1 MFLFEGPEKYTLRGV
16 SYGPFQPNRAA
27 ELLPEPG
34 SFRRDLQLIRAVGAN
49 TIRTYHVPP
58 PWFCEAAEEFGVR
71 LLTGIP
77 WAQHIR
83 FLDSRQS
90 RTEIRRRVR
99 QAALELR
106 DAPNS
111 LALLIGNEISPQVL
125 RWYGPSRVEAFLG
138 DLADEVRQVD
148 PTALVSYASFPST
161 EYLSLWFADF
171 VCFNVYLHRERDLQ
185 RYLARLQ
192 NLADFRPLVLSE
204 FGVDSRREGEEA
216 QAEIVARTAEVAL
229 EVGCAGTIVFSFTD
243 EWFTG
248 GFEIEDWDFGLVRRD
263 RSPKPAYRRIQN
275 VYESP
280 APAPQDSATS
290 VSVVICAY
298 NADRTLEEC
307 LESLKHLR
315 YPSFEVIV
323 VNDGSTDGTQAIA
336 ERFPEFRLINQE
348 NRGLSAARNV
358 GIHEARG
365 EVVAFTDADCAVDP
379 DWLSFLV
386 RRLCSEDFAGVGG
399 PNLPPTEDGWVSDVV
414 AHSPGGPTH
423 VLLTDINA
431 EHVPGCNMAFWR
443 NHLLDVGAFDEV
455 FCAAGDDVDICW
467 RLQNQGYRIGYSPAA
482 LVWHRRRNTVRAYL
496 EQQIGY
502 GRAESQ
508 LRFKHPHRFN
518 GVGQSRWAGRIYGG
532 TLSCLLG
539 RGAAIYAGQFGSAL
553 FQTLYEPTG
562 SPWRYLP
569 ATFEWNTVAASLL
582 AVGAA
587 AAAVGMPMPTLILAG
602 LALLG
607 ISVAQAIVVA
617 LRLDVDELPAW
628 KARPLIA
635 LLCYLGPL
643 VRAVERHTHR
653 YQGYSRVKRFG
664 SPRSS
669 ERGDID
675 RFWRGVSLAYWN
687 ETGLRKEECIDVIWK
702 FLQSLGY
709 GVQVDNGWQS
719 WDLSIRETWVR
730 ANIRVLIENHGG
742 KKCQVDIGT
751 SLSETTSGKLLRG
764 LYVGAILLGAA
775 SGSAGVFAVGLGVGA
790 ALEGLLLTRVKSLGR
805 TVRDAIAV
813 AAESLPV
820 IPLPRS
826 REEATSSFG
835 AIRESDPTHG

>member
-1 MFLFEGPEKYTLRGV
+1 MFLFEGPEKFTLRGV
-16 SYGPFQPNRAA
+16 SYGPFHPNRAG
-27 ELLPEPG
+27 EQLPEPDA
-34 SFRRDLQLIRAVGAN
+34 FRRDLQLIRAVGAN

-58 PWFCEAAEEFGVR
+58 PWFREAAEEFGVR

-90 RTEIRRRVR
+90 RTDIRRRVR

-111 LALLIGNEISPQVL
+111 LALLIGNEISPQLL

-148 PTALVSYASFPST
+148 PTALVSYGSFPST
-161 EYLSLWFADF
+161 EYLNLWFSDL
-171 VCFNVYLHRERDLQ
+171 VCFNVYLHREHDLQ

-204 FGVDSRREGEEA
+204 FGVDSQREGEQA

-248 GFEIEDWDFGLVRRD
+248 GFEIENWDFGLVRRD
-263 RSPKPAYRRIQN
+263 RSPKPAYRRIQS

-280 APAPQDSATS
+280 APVPQDSAPS

-315 YPSFEVIV
+315 YPSYEVIV

-358 GIHEARG
+358 GIHEACG
-365 EVVAFTDADCAVDP
+365 EVVAFTDADCAVDR

-386 RRLCSEDFAGVGG
+386 GRLRSDDFAGVGG
-399 PNLPPTEDGWVSDVV
+399 PNLPPPEDEWVSHVV
-414 AHSPGGPTH
+414 ARSPGGPTH
-423 VLLTDINA
+423 VLLTDTDA

-443 NHLLDVGAFDEV
+443 NQLLQVGPFDEV
-455 FCAAGDDVDICW
+455 FRAAGDDVDICW

-518 GVGQSRWAGRIYGG
+518 GIGQSRWAGHIYGG
-532 TLSCLLG
+532 TLSSLLG
-539 RGAAIYAGQFGSAL
+539 RRAAIYAGQFGSAL
-553 FQTLYEPTG
+553 FQTLYEPAG
-562 SPWRYLP
+562 SQWRHLP
-569 ATFEWNTVAASLL
+569 ATLEWNAVAASLL
-582 AVGAA
+582 AVGFVAA
-587 AAAVGMPMPTLILAG
+587 AIGMPMPTLILAG

-617 LRLDVDELPAW
+617 LRMDVDELPAW
-628 KARPLIA
+628 KARPLVA

-664 SPRSS
+664 SPRPSR
-669 ERGDID
+669 RGDFG
-675 RFWRGVSLAYWN
+675 RLWRDVSLAYWN
-687 ETGLRKEECIDVIWK
+687 ETGLRKEECIDV
-702 FLQSLGY
+702 
-709 GVQVDNGWQS
+709 
-719 WDLSIRETWVR
+719 
-730 ANIRVLIENHGG
+730 
-742 KKCQVDIGT
+742 
-751 SLSETTSGKLLRG
+751 
-764 LYVGAILLGAA
+764 
-775 SGSAGVFAVGLGVGA
+775 
-790 ALEGLLLTRVKSLGR
+790 
-805 TVRDAIAV
+805 
-813 AAESLPV
+813 
-820 IPLPRS
+820 
-826 REEATSSFG
+826 SSFSHSATG
-835 AIRESDPTHG
+835 YRSTTVGSPGT